1 MTPISPSRPAPSR
14 PVSSPNGSSRV
25 TSSLPTVPECA
36 ASAPDV
42 FGLDEATAYAPSSI
56 GNACVGYDV
65 LGCIAD
71 VTGDRVTVRRTDA
84 LGVRIG
90 TVTGVVTE
98 LPTDPLDNT
107 ATAGLVQMLGD
118 VAPGFGLE
126 VDLEKGIPLGSG
138 MGGSAASAVG
148 AAVAANAVLDDPV
161 PIADVFRY
169 ALIGEAV
176 ASGAVHPDNV
186 APCLFG
192 GVVLTRSVD
201 PPDAMALPVPEEL
214 RCVLIHPERT
224 VATKDARARL
234 PQALPYSD
242 IVRQTAHIGAFVA
255 GCYRGD
261 IDLIGR
267 SLRDFIVE
275 PYRADLVPAFQQV
288 QSAAM
293 DAGAL
298 GCSLAGAGPSCFAWA
313 RASDADAVK
322 KAMTAAFDEKN
333 VRSDAW
339 VTRLDSP
346 GARLEGV

>member
-1 MTPISPSRPAPSR
+1 MNTISSSRPAPF
-14 PVSSPNGSSRV
+14 PNGSSRV
-25 TSSLPTVPECA
+25 NQPPTVPECA
-36 ASAPDV
+36 ASTPDV

-71 VTGDRVTVRRTDA
+71 VTGDRVTVCRTDE

-90 TVTGVVTE
+90 AVTGVVTK
-98 LPTDPLDNT
+98 LPTDPLANT
-107 ATAGLVQMLGD
+107 ATAGLVQMLED

-126 VDLEKGIPLGSG
+126 VDLDKGIPLGSG

-148 AAVAANAVLDDPV
+148 AAVAANAVLDDPL
-161 PIADVFRY
+161 PIANVFRY

-192 GVVLTRSVD
+192 GLVLTRSVD
-201 PPDAMALPVPEEL
+201 PPEVISLPVHDDL
-214 RCVLIHPERT
+214 RCVLVHPART

-234 PQALPYSD
+234 PKALPYSD

-255 GCYRGD
+255 ACYERNLD
-261 IDLIGR
+261 MMGR

-275 PYRADLVPAFQQV
+275 PYRAALVPGFADV
-288 QSAAM
+288 QGAAM

-298 GCSLAGAGPSCFAWA
+298 GCSLSGAGPACFAWTHDQEA
-313 RASDADAVK
+313 EAVRNAMVDAFAGHDVPV
-322 KAMTAAFDEKN
+322 T
-333 VRSDAW
+333 AW
-339 VTRLDSP
+339 VVALDSA
-346 GARLEGV
+346 GARICGA